1 MSKNYE
7 LLQQA
12 RGEPKIAPIP
22 ELKTTFSVG
31 EVNGNGRRNAAGL
44 DLDQMAHEESL
55 KLVQRVFLLQAA
67 EHPRAVVFAGIEL
80 GDGCSRICANSAKT
94 LARSISGSVCL
105 VNADFRSCSHA
116 PFSGFKNHSRLA
128 DALSQQ
134 GTIRALTQQLHPEN
148 LWLLSCGSFAT
159 DSPSLSSSDRLKA
172 LLAQLRKE
180 FDYVLINV
188 PAVILDGAASQ
199 WGPLVD
205 GVILV
210 VEANLTRREVARKA
224 KESLESANVR
234 LLGAVLNNRTF
245 PIPETIYRNI

>member
-1 MSKNYE
+1 MCSRASNLE
-7 LLQQA
+7 M
-12 RGEPKIAPIP
+12 
-22 ELKTTFSVG
+22 
-31 EVNGNGRRNAAGL
+31 
-44 DLDQMAHEESL
+44 D
-55 KLVQRVFLLQAA
+55 AA
-67 EHPRAVVFAGIEL
+67 EFAPTRRKL
-80 GDGCSRICANSAKT
+80 
-94 LARSISGSVCL
+94 LARNISGSVCL
-105 VNADFRSCSHA
+105 VNADLRSPSLA
-116 PFSGFKNHSRLA
+116 PFFGVTNRQGLA
-128 DALSQQ
+128 EALSQQ
-134 GTIRALTQQLHPEN
+134 VSIRDFTQKLHPDN
-148 LWLLSCGSFAT
+148 LWLLSCGSFTT
-159 DSPSLSSSDRLKA
+159 DSPSLLSSDRLKA

-180 FDYVLINV
+180 FAYVLINV